1 MNATTTTPADLASA
15 IVTASEE
22 LARVAIAKSVNVR
35 FYTREGVAVVGT
47 FSRTACGVNLDA
59 VRLA

>member
-1 MNATTTTPADLASA
+1 MTAQTADLASA
-15 IVTASEE
+15 IVTASKE
-22 LARVAIAKSVNVR
+22 LARVAMAKSVDVH

-47 FSRTACGVNLDA
+47 FSRSAAGVNLDA